1 MREASLG
8 RAGPPRCSAPPVP
21 CAGVA
26 RAGPERERFMALD
39 TLVAVEDAVL
49 GAAGGRSVAE
59 GGRFALFAVGVGV
72 VARPFFSARPKSMRR
87 YLPSV
92 RLLRQYR
99 KLPAQ
104 FHF

>member
-1 MREASLG
+1 
-8 RAGPPRCSAPPVP
+8 
-21 CAGVA
+21 
-26 RAGPERERFMALD
+26 MALD

-59 GGRFALFAVGVGV
+59 AGRLAEFEEEGV

-92 RLLRQYR
+92 RLLRRYR